1 MTPTCRFCARPVGP
15 FPAGFNMCAECASE
29 LGVMPMPP
37 PRRPPRPCQRCSA
50 TRLIRAIPREY
61 TGSGYELS
69 SQRVAPMM
77 LTASPPLP
85 GGPAVAPNIAFHGH
99 GLLETYTCLGCG
111 FVEWYCLNPERIP
124 IGPEYMTELVDL
136 TPDTP
141 YR

>member
-1 MTPTCRFCARPVGP
+1 MPSTCRFCERPVEP
-15 FPAGFNMCAECASE
+15 FPDTFNLCVHCASE

-50 TRLIRAIPREY
+50 TRLVRAIPREY
-61 TGSGYELS
+61 TASGNDFS
-69 SQRVAPMM
+69 PQRVAPMM
-77 LTASPPLP
+77 LTASPTAAAP
-85 GGPAVAPNIAFHGH
+85 PNIAFHGH

-124 IGPEYMTELVDL
+124 IGPEYMTELFDC
-136 TPDTP
+136 TPGAP